1 MLCGRCQFLVPD
13 RPDPCGKSVQPDEAR
28 SVTLL
33 INVVFAECNET
44 LVIKSV
50 ITLATHHRGGSLVK
64 FERHRSGDT
73 LLRHAHK
80 GVVCLTLGRPP
91 TAFIYKILVARSDA
105 ILCGQNSTGQHQ
117 LLQLA

>member
-50 ITLATHHRGGSLVK
+50 ITLATHHRSGSLVK
-64 FERHRSGDT
+64 FKRHGSGDA
-73 LLRHAHK
+73 LLRHVYK
-80 GVVCLTLGRPP
+80 RVVRLTLGRTPA
-91 TAFIYKILVARSDA
+91 AFIYKIR
-105 ILCGQNSTGQHQ
+105 
-117 LLQLA
+117 